1 MPAFKYALPMLA
13 AAGYAYAEC
22 STTATATIENS
33 SQASE
38 IASCSTFSGNI
49 AVATGLS
56 DDISFG
62 QLKEI
67 DGDLVIKNN
76 QNIKRIDGAGLEKI
90 SGELSLLDNSQLA
103 AVAFPKLDNVK
114 KLTMIGLASLRNLGF
129 DGGISNVEDLSIENT
144 QLQNL
149 NGIDLNKT
157 KSIRIIANPS
167 IANISMGVTNMTG
180 AMEIGD
186 NNADV
191 VVSFPNLEHAGN
203 MSFRSVGN
211 LSLPALKDVSP
222 GSFGIFKSKLKSFYA
237 ANFTEVKSDF
247 SISNA
252 TELEDLSL
260 PALSKVGAFR
270 IENTNLAEITKLGK
284 LKEANAALD
293 ISGKNLTKS
302 SMTRAS
308 LAPRASSS
316 AKANSSRL
324 PMPAATVAPPEAP
337 RLLTTLLRPWKCKLT
352 SVSLVFS
359 LSCSCKENTVLGSRK
374 MPYRRKYSY
383 THRLG
388 NIQFASGLDFRL
400 GS

>member
-22 STTATATIENS
+22 STTATTTIQNSGDASAIAT
-33 SQASE
+33 
-38 IASCSTFSGNI
+38 CTTFSGNI

-67 DGDLVIKNN
+67 DGDLLIKNN
-76 QNIKRIDGAGLEKI
+76 QNIKRVDGAGLEKI

-129 DGGISNVEDLSIENT
+129 DGGISNIEELSIENT

-157 KSIRIIANPS
+157 NSIRIIANPS

-180 AMEIGD
+180 PMEIGD

-191 VVSFPNLEHAGN
+191 VVSFPNLQHAGN

-211 LSLPALKDVSP
+211 LSLPALKDISP

-237 ANFTEVKSDF
+237 SNFTEVKADLT
-247 SISNA
+247 ISNC

-260 PALSKVGAFR
+260 PSLTKVGAFR

-293 ISGKNLTKS
+293 ISGKNLTKVE
-302 SMTRAS
+302 MPS
-308 LAPRASSS
+308 LDYV
-316 AKANSSRL
+316 KG
-324 PMPAATVAPPEAP
+324 
-337 RLLTTLLRPWKCKLT
+337 
-352 SVSLVFS
+352 VFNLQS
-359 LSCSCKENTVLGSRK
+359 QAD
-374 MPYRRKYSY
+374 
-383 THRLG
+383 LG
-388 NIQFASGLDFRL
+388 NSCDAYNKLNDQGKLGPKSKFKCQGKLQQATNAGGNGGSSGSTQPSDNAASPIEVQTYLGLAGLLAVLFV
-400 GS
+400 

>member
-22 STTATATIENS
+22 STTATATIQNS
-33 SQASE
+33 GDASG
-38 IASCSTFSGNI
+38 IATCTTFSGNI

-67 DGDLVIKNN
+67 DGDLLIKNN
-76 QNIKRIDGAGLEKI
+76 QNIKRVDGAGLEKI

-129 DGGISNVEDLSIENT
+129 DGGISNIEELSIENT

-157 KSIRIIANPS
+157 NSIRIIANPS

-180 AMEIGD
+180 PMEIGD

-191 VVSFPNLEHAGN
+191 VVSFPNLQHAGN

-211 LSLPALKDVSP
+211 LSLPALKDISP

-237 ANFTEVKSDF
+237 SNFTEVKADLT
-247 SISNA
+247 ISNC

-260 PALSKVGAFR
+260 PSLTKVGAFR

-293 ISGKNLTKS
+293 ISGKNLTKVE
-302 SMTRAS
+302 MPS
-308 LAPRASSS
+308 LDYV
-316 AKANSSRL
+316 KG
-324 PMPAATVAPPEAP
+324 
-337 RLLTTLLRPWKCKLT
+337 
-352 SVSLVFS
+352 VFNLQS
-359 LSCSCKENTVLGSRK
+359 QAD
-374 MPYRRKYSY
+374 
-383 THRLG
+383 LG
-388 NIQFASGLDFRL
+388 NSCDAYNKLNDQGKLGPKSKFKCEGKLQQATNAGGNGGSSGSTQPSDNAASPIEVQTYLGLAGLLAVLFV
-400 GS
+400 

>member
-22 STTATATIENS
+22 TASATATIQNS
-33 SQASE
+33 GDASA
-38 IASCSTFSGNI
+38 IATCTTYSGNI

-67 DGDLVIKNN
+67 DGDLIIKNN

-90 SGELSLLDNSQLA
+90 SGELSLQDNSQLA

-129 DGGISNVEDLSIENT
+129 DGGLSNVDELSIENT

-149 NGIDLNKT
+149 DGIDLNQT
-157 KSIRIIANPS
+157 KSVRIIANPS
-167 IANISMGVTNMTG
+167 IANISMQVKNMTG
-180 AMEIGD
+180 PMEIGD

-191 VVSFPNLEHAGN
+191 VVSFPNLVHAGN
-203 MSFRSVGN
+203 MSFRAVGN
-211 LSLPALKDVSP
+211 LSLPALQDIAP

-237 ANFTEVKSDF
+237 SNFTEVKADF
-247 SISNA
+247 SISNC

-260 PALSKVGAFR
+260 PSLTKVGAFK
-270 IENTNLAEITKLGK
+270 IENTNLQEITKLPK

-293 ISGKNLTKS
+293 ISGKNLTKVE
-302 SMTRAS
+302 TPS
-308 LAPRASSS
+308 LDYVKGVFNLQSQADLGNSCDAYKKLNDQNKLGPKNKFKCEGKLNVATNAGGNGASSGSNSKPSDS
-316 AKANSSRL
+316 AASPIEVQTYL
-324 PMPAATVAPPEAP
+324 GLAGLIAAFFV
-337 RLLTTLLRPWKCKLT
+337 
-352 SVSLVFS
+352 
-359 LSCSCKENTVLGSRK
+359 
-374 MPYRRKYSY
+374 
-383 THRLG
+383 
-388 NIQFASGLDFRL
+388 
-400 GS
+400 

>member
-22 STTATATIENS
+22 STTATTTIENS
-33 SQASE
+33 GDASA
-38 IASCSTFSGNI
+38 IATCTTFSGNI
-49 AVATGLS
+49 AVATGVS

-67 DGDLVIKNN
+67 DGDLLIKNN

-129 DGGISNVEDLSIENT
+129 DGGISNIEELSIENT

-180 AMEIGD
+180 PMEIGD

-211 LSLPALKDVSP
+211 LSLPALKDISP

-237 ANFTEVKSDF
+237 SNFTEVKADLT
-247 SISNA
+247 ISNC

-260 PALSKVGAFR
+260 PSLSKVGAFR
-270 IENTNLAEITKLGK
+270 IENTNLADITKLGK

-293 ISGKNLTKS
+293 ISGKNLTKVE
-302 SMTRAS
+302 MPS
-308 LAPRASSS
+308 LDYV
-316 AKANSSRL
+316 KG
-324 PMPAATVAPPEAP
+324 
-337 RLLTTLLRPWKCKLT
+337 
-352 SVSLVFS
+352 VFNLQS
-359 LSCSCKENTVLGSRK
+359 QAD
-374 MPYRRKYSY
+374 
-383 THRLG
+383 LG
-388 NIQFASGLDFRL
+388 NSCDPFNKLNDQGKLGPKSKFKCQGKLQQATNAGGNGGSSGSTQPSDNAASPIEVQTYLGLAGLLAVLFV
-400 GS
+400 

>member
-13 AAGYAYAEC
+13 AVGYAYAADDC
-22 STTATATIENS
+22 KASGTATIQN
-33 SQASE
+33 AGDATA
-38 IASCSTFSGNI
+38 IASCTTYSGSI
-49 AVATGLS
+49 AVATGMA

-76 QNIKRIDGAGLEKI
+76 QNIKRLDGTGLEKI

-103 AVAFPKLDNVK
+103 AVAFPKLDSVK

-129 DGGISNVEDLSIENT
+129 DGGISSVEDLSIENT

-157 KSIRIIANPS
+157 NSIRIIANPS
-167 IANISMGVTNMTG
+167 IANISMGVSNMTG

-191 VVSFPNLEHAGN
+191 VVSFPNLQHAGN

-211 LSLPALKDVSP
+211 LSLPALKDISP
-222 GSFGIFKSKLKSFYA
+222 GSFGIFKSKLQSFYA

-252 TELEDLSL
+252 TELDDLSL
-260 PALSKVGAFR
+260 PALAKVGAFR

-293 ISGKNLTKS
+293 ISGKNLTKVE
-302 SMTRAS
+302 TPS
-308 LAPRASSS
+308 LDYV
-316 AKANSSRL
+316 KG
-324 PMPAATVAPPEAP
+324 
-337 RLLTTLLRPWKCKLT
+337 
-352 SVSLVFS
+352 VFNLQS
-359 LSCSCKENTVLGSRK
+359 QAD
-374 MPYRRKYSY
+374 
-383 THRLG
+383 LG
-388 NIQFASGLDFRL
+388 NSCDAYKKLNDQGKLGPKSKFKCQGKLQQATNAGGNGGSSGSTQPSDNAASPIEVQTYLGLAGLIAVFFM
-400 GS
+400 